1 MNKLLR
7 MAASLI
13 VAGGLL
19 LGALG
24 CTPPGLSE
32 NSSLK
37 VGVLGILDTL
47 PMYVAEQEGYFKTQG
62 VTVELAPFKSALER
76 DTAFQAGQIDGML
89 NDLVSAALVNKDAD
103 RARVIR
109 VAMRPAPD
117 RAMFRLLVAPKSTAK
132 TAADLKGAEIAISKS
147 TVIEYVTDML
157 LNSGGLKPD
166 QAAYVPI
173 PDIALRVS
181 SLVQGSIAAATLPEP
196 MASLAIKQGAK
207 PLMDDS
213 RITGGQSVL
222 TFSLDA
228 INKRPNTLKRFL
240 VAYEDGVKALN
251 ANPTKYNDL
260 LVDKGRVPAEVKDSF
275 LMPPFPL
282 ASVPAAGEV
291 ESVTAWMV
299 SKGLLPRNI
308 GYTLIV
314 DGSFLPAL
322 GTVPAK

>member
-1 MNKLLR
+1 MSRLLR
-7 MAASLI
+7 IAVSLAA
-13 VAGGLL
+13 AGGILM
-19 LGALG
+19 GAIG
-24 CTPPGLSE
+24 CAAPGAGE
-32 NSSLK
+32 DASLK

-47 PMYVAEQEGYFKTQG
+47 PMYVAEQEGGFKAQG
-62 VTVELAPFKSALER
+62 ITVELVPFKSALER

-103 RARVIR
+103 RARVVR

-132 TAADLKGAEIAISKS
+132 TALDLKGAEIAISKS

-181 SLVQGSIAAATLPEP
+181 SLVEGKVPAATLPEP
-196 MASLAIKQGAK
+196 LASLAIKQGAK
-207 PLMDDS
+207 PLLDDS
-213 RITGGQSVL
+213 RITGGQSVI
-222 TFSLDA
+222 TFSLNT
-228 INKRPNTLKRFL
+228 INKKPNTLKRFL

-260 LVDKGRVPAEVKDSF
+260 LVEKGRVPPEVKDSF
-275 LMPPFPL
+275 AMPPFPV

-291 ESVTAWMV
+291 ESATAWMV

-308 GYTLIV
+308 GYTLLV

-322 GTVPAK
+322 PAK